1 MIANKKLGA
10 VIVAAGSGLR
20 MNMGV
25 NKPYIE
31 IKGKKILEITLDT
44 LTSIEEIDKI
54 ILVIR
59 KEDQKE
65 IEEIIKKYK
74 LDIKFVYGRQ
84 TREESTFQ
92 GLLALADSYD
102 LVLTHDGVRPFASRK
117 LFKKIIKE
125 GLKYKAVISATKAKD
140 TIKVVNN
147 DMTVSKTPNR
157 DFLYQV
163 QTPQVYDR
171 KVLLDLYKKY
181 QNTAYKITD
190 DSQLFELFSDIKV
203 KVVEG
208 EYTNIKI
215 TTPEDLIFAKAIM
228 EEVWELDWVMMFI
241 SLKREEL

>member
-10 VIVAAGSGLR
+10 VIVAAGSGQR

-44 LTSIEEIDKI
+44 ITSIEEIDKI

-74 LDIKFVYGRQ
+74 ADIKFVYGRQ
-84 TREESTFQ
+84 TREESTLQ
-92 GLLALADSYD
+92 GLLALSDSCD

-117 LFKKIIKE
+117 LFKKIIEE

-140 TIKVVNN
+140 TIKVLNS

-171 KVLLDLYKKY
+171 KVLIDLYKKY

-215 TTPEDLIFAKAIM
+215 TTAEDLIFAKAIM
-228 EEVWELDWVMMFI
+228 EDL
-241 SLKREEL
+241 